1 MIKVSKYFLLSMAI
15 IVTLCACTNNPLKK
29 DDSSSDNND
38 VSIILD
44 WFPNANHT
52 GIYAG
57 IKHNTFTNE
66 GLNLSIHA
74 PSDPTTVLALV
85 ADQKYDF
92 GIFYQPDLLLARSEG
107 VPAVA
112 VAGIVNR
119 PLNAM
124 MTLKD
129 SGIKRPSDLAGKK
142 IGYPGIDWNRS
153 MLATMLESDGL
164 SLVDVELIDVGWSLA
179 PTLLSGEVDAII
191 GAYWTHESI
200 VMENEGYDIEI
211 IKPDE
216 WGVPPY
222 YELVIVTSEQF
233 FQEEKDKVKKFV
245 RGLSNGYQHAIS
257 DPDGSLQALFAMSPP
272 SVDRVI
278 EEKGLVLLVPIWSET
293 DEFGKIQSKKW
304 NEFTDWMKR
313 RKLLPETFDGN
324 DAFQE

>member
-1 MIKVSKYFLLSMAI
+1 MIKFPKPFLLSMVI
-15 IVTLCACTNNPLKK
+15 IITLCGCTNNFFKK
-29 DDSSSDNND
+29 EDSSND
-38 VSIILD
+38 KNEVSIILD

-52 GIYAG
+52 GLYAG
-57 IKHNTFTNE
+57 IKHDSFINE
-66 GLNLSIHA
+66 GLTLSIHA

-85 ADQKYDF
+85 ADQQYDF

-107 VPAVA
+107 VPVVA
-112 VAGIVNR
+112 IAGIVNR
-119 PLNAM
+119 PLNAIM
-124 MTLKD
+124 ILKD
-129 SGIKRPSDLAGKK
+129 SGIKTPSDLAGKK
-142 IGYPGIDWNRS
+142 IGYPGIEWNRS
-153 MLATMLESDGL
+153 MLATMLESDGV

-233 FQEEKDKVKKFV
+233 FQDEKDKVKKFV
-245 RGLSNGYQHAIS
+245 RGMSNGYQHAIS

-278 EEKGLVLLVPIWSET
+278 EEKGLVLLIPIWSEN
-293 DEFGKIQSKKW
+293 DEFGKIDSKKW
-304 NEFTDWMKR
+304 NEFIDWMKL
-313 RKLLPETFDGN
+313 RKLLPEKFDG
-324 DAFQE
+324 DDSFES